1 MYIYTYI
8 YVCKYMLNKFIYLYI
23 CMHSIHITYTMM
35 ELSDAAGF
43 LRTLF
48 LIAIDWLPLGQV
60 NIIFKDAVNI
70 S

>member
-1 MYIYTYI
+1 
-8 YVCKYMLNKFIYLYI
+8 
-23 CMHSIHITYTMM
+23 MHSIHITYTMM
-35 ELSDAAGF
+35 ELSDAAGS